1 MPHAG
6 TMGGVSPHHVLGCGG
21 HKNTCVP
28 PAPGCRELAWP
39 PSQAW
44 GWWKWACETLKLYRV

>member
-1 MPHAG
+1 MSR
-6 TMGGVSPHHVLGCGG
+6 GGGDTKIRVP
-21 HKNTCVP
+21 P

-44 GWWKWACETLKLYRV
+44 GGVWNGACETLKLYRV